1 MNAGGR
7 RGVRLRPALLWALLL
22 HDPQSFSS
30 THTSTNIMRIG
41 ILNSGGDCPGL
52 NAVIYGVVGAANK
65 LGWEVVGF
73 RDGFEGMLPPG
84 DYSVLDPDK
93 ISHILKLGGT
103 ILGTT
108 NKGHFAAKVGEGNV
122 MQVPTEIIERAKTTL
137 KLLEIRA
144 LVVVGGDGSLTT
156 GMQLMKA
163 GIPVVGVPKTIDND
177 LAATAM
183 TFGFD
188 SAVSTVVDALD
199 RLHTT
204 ADSHKR
210 VMVVEV
216 MGRHAGWIALWGG
229 MAGGANVILI
239 PEIPFTFDSIKKAVE
254 AREAKG
260 LHSTMVVVAEGAKLP
275 DGGLVT
281 REKSASSEHRL
292 GGVGEAVAQRIAEMT
307 GKETRS
313 CTLGHLQRGGSPT
326 SLDRLLGTRFGV
338 KAVKLIKEGKFGHMV
353 SYQAY
358 HVDSVPIEEAV
369 EKPRLVDPE
378 GEVVATARAVG
389 ISFGDR

>member
-1 MNAGGR
+1 
-7 RGVRLRPALLWALLL
+7 
-22 HDPQSFSS
+22 
-30 THTSTNIMRIG
+30 MRIG

-52 NAVIYGVVGAANK
+52 NAVIYGVVGAAAK

-73 RDGFEGMLPPG
+73 RDGFEGLLPPG
-84 DYSVLDPDK
+84 DYMMLEPDK
-93 ISHILKLGGT
+93 ISGILKLGGT

-108 NKGHFAAKVGEGNV
+108 NKGNFAAKVGVGDV
-122 MQVPTEIIERAKTTL
+122 MQVAPEIIEKAKATL

-144 LVVVGGDGSLTT
+144 LIVVGGDGSLTT
-156 GMQLMKA
+156 GMQLMNA

-216 MGRHAGWIALWGG
+216 MGRNAGWIALWGG
-229 MAGGANVILI
+229 MAGGANVVLI
-239 PEIPFTFDSIKKAVE
+239 PEIPFTYEPTRKAIE

-275 DGGLVT
+275 AGATVNKES
-281 REKSASSEHRL
+281 RANAENRL
-292 GGVGEAVAQRIAEMT
+292 GGIGEAVAARIAELT

-326 SLDRLLGTRFGV
+326 SLDRMLGTRFGV
-338 KAVKLIKEGKFGHMV
+338 KAVRLIEEGKFGHMV
-353 SYQAY
+353 SYQSY
-358 HVDSVPIEEAV
+358 HVDSVRIEEAV
-369 EKPRLVDPE
+369 EKPRLVEPN
-378 GEVVATARAVG
+378 GEIVETARSVG
-389 ISFGDR
+389 ICFGDR